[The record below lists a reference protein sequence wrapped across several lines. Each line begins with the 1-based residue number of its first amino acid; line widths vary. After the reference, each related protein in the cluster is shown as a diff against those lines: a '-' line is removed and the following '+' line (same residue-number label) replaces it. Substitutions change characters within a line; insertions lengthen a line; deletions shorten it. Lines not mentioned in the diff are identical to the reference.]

1 LIAPEE
7 HRMQTRHA
15 VAALVFVLASAS
27 AHADASIESVE
38 RLMQVM
44 QVQTQLEAMQAQTLP
59 LMQNAMRQGLGTQ
72 MSTAASEHLF
82 NVVMPRM
89 DAVIREEFSWAKLK
103 SSFAA
108 IYAETFTQEEVD
120 GLIAFYDGPIG
131 RSLIAKTPELTQ
143 RSFRLMQ
150 EKMGPVMQRVTQ
162 IARDEIEKER
172 AKNAP
177 SKP

>member
-1 LIAPEE
+1 
-7 HRMQTRHA
+7 MQTRHA
-15 VAALVFVLASAS
+15 VAALVFVLASPS

-89 DAVIREEFSWAKLK
+89 DAVVREEFSWAKLK

-120 GLIAFYDGPIG
+120 GLIAFYDA
-131 RSLIAKTPELTQ
+131 LIAKTPELTQ